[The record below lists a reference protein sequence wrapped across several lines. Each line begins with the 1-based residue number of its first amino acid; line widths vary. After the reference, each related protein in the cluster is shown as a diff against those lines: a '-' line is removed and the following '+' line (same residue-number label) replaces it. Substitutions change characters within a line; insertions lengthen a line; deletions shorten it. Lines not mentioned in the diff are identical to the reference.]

1 MSGPFKYEK
10 KYWSGDS
17 PTEVEASKV
26 ESIINGS
33 QRSCANVAKGMLRP
47 VRSIAADDHKCL
59 PRVTNILVMELS
71 VYGKGDRYSLLNP
84 SP

>member
-1 MSGPFKYEK
+1 MKK
-10 KYWSGDS
+10 KYWIGDS

-26 ESIINGS
+26 ESIVNGS

-47 VRSIAADDHKCL
+47 VRSIAADDYKCL
-59 PRVTNILVMELS
+59 SRVTNILVTELS
-71 VYGKGDRYSLLNP
+71 VYGKGDRYSLPDP